1 MIDFAKVSL
10 FKKSNRD
17 FAWLDFGA
25 DFGGNFIADF

>member
-10 FKKSNRD
+10 SKKSNRD

-25 DFGGNFIADF
+25 DLVWDFIADF